1 MMAARR
7 SPVSRASLQ
16 RLAADVGAR
25 CSASTYASEAEEME
39 QFVCE
44 VVRHAVRAGACTGRR
59 SVGRAQVQYGLRAAG
74 APAPIEVARLSDSEL
89 RRLRRCNVRAPAQTR
104 KPSALSVEIPEA
116 SFARLLYRAAAEV
129 MGCCSIAGEED
140 NGETKEKH
148 PTVRFSAAARRVLHV
163 TAEVRTAQRLKA
175 ASNVDVNNIS
185 NKEET
190 CQTLPPLPGV
200 VRVLEAHGAAPAA
213 ALELAAVFEQVCSSL
228 ESLLDIGSCVTVS
241 PAHVGAALQSV
252 QLLAV
257 AEEAPQA
264 AVATLERAL
273 RGRLP
278 DRRFHK
284 NAPKL
289 LASSLLAAAL
299 NLTAQNTTM
308 VS

>member
-1 MMAARR
+1 MAIRS

-16 RLAADVGAR
+16 RLAADVGVR
-25 CSASTYASEAEEME
+25 CSASTYTSEAEEME
-39 QFVCE
+39 RFVCE
-44 VVRHAVRAGACTGRR
+44 VVRHAIRAGACTGRR

-74 APAPIEVARLSDSEL
+74 APAPVDVARLSDSEL

-129 MGCCSIAGEED
+129 MIAGKED
-140 NGETKEKH
+140 NDEEAKEKRT
-148 PTVRFSAAARRVLHV
+148 TVRFSAAARRVLHV

-175 ASNVDVNNIS
+175 SSSSVDVNVS
-185 NKEET
+185 NKGEVEYR
-190 CQTLPPLPGV
+190 QTLPPPLPGV
-200 VRVLEAHGAAPAA
+200 VRILEAHGASPAA
-213 ALELAAVFEQVCSSL
+213 ALVLATAFEQVCSSL

-241 PAHVGAALQSV
+241 PAHVEAALQSV
-252 QLLAV
+252 QLSA
-257 AEEAPQA
+257 AADDEAPPA
-264 AVATLERAL
+264 AVGTLERAL

-289 LASSLLAAAL
+289 LASSLLVAAL
-299 NLTAQNTTM
+299 NLTEQATTM
-308 VS
+308 VP

>member
-1 MMAARR
+1 MAARR

-59 SVGRAQVQYGLRAAG
+59 SVGRAQVQYGLRAVG

-129 MGCCSIAGEED
+129 MGEED

-148 PTVRFSAAARRVLHV
+148 PTIRFSAAARRVLHV

-175 ASNVDVNNIS
+175 ASNIDVNIS
-185 NKEET
+185 NKEEVV
-190 CQTLPPLPGV
+190 CQTLPGV

-213 ALELAAVFEQVCSSL
+213 ALALATAFEQVCSSL

-257 AEEAPQA
+257 EEEAPQA
-264 AVATLERAL
+264 AAATLERAL

-299 NLTAQNTTM
+299 NLTDQNTTM